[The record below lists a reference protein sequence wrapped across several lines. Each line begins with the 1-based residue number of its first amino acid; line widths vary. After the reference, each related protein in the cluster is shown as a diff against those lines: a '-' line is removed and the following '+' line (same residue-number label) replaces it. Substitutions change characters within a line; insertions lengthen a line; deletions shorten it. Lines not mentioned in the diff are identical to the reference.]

1 MSKRFRWILVGL
13 VVGLAVG
20 GVAYAV
26 VVTPPAPSDRYY
38 ACVSTL
44 GVVRSGTIRLNAAP
58 TTCPKSTDTVRSWSA
73 QGPTGPTGVTG
84 PGGSSRSI
92 TWPTGINGPTGADP
106 VEYIGTYA
114 LTVTTDG
121 CDIVNPNLSYTF
133 DDIRVRLVRLDG
145 ADLGVVQGACGYSNP
160 GSGLNLSNGQVRQ
173 GLRSALT
180 SAFPGGGFRF
190 ESFGGA
196 VDTYFSDDPT
206 VAPNNDPA
214 TWGGGWI
221 RCAVETEQSMECSV
235 LDELTVNALNQE
247 FPATMSAPFAIRR
260 VPVRIPIPTT
270 TTTSMP

>member
-44 GVVRSGTIRLNAAP
+44 GVVRSGTIRLNVAP

-121 CDIVNPNLSYTF
+121 CDIVNPSLSYTF

-145 ADLGVVQGACGYSNP
+145 ADLGLIQSECGSSLQGSSL
-160 GSGLNLSNGQVRQ
+160 SGQSGQV
-173 GLRSALT
+173 STAL
-180 SAFPGGGFRF
+180 AAQFPGGRFRI
-190 ESFGGA
+190 EAFGDA
-196 VDTYFSDDPT
+196 VDTYFSDNPLI
-206 VAPNNDPA
+206 APNNNPG
-214 TWGGGWI
+214 TFGGGTI
-221 RCAVETEQSMECSV
+221 SCTTTICSV
-235 LDELTVNALNQE
+235 TEDLTDLTLGRE
-247 FPATMSAPFAIRR
+247 FPDTMSEPFTVR
-260 VPVRIPIPTT
+260 RIPYRIPAL
-270 TTTSMP
+270 